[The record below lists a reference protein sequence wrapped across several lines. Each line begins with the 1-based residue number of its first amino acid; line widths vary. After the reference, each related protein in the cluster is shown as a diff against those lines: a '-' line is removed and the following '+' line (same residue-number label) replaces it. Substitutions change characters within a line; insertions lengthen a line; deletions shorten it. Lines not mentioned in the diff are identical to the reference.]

1 MLVDRRIEVGVVGVG
16 YWGPKLVRNLHE
28 IPGISLRWVVDRDE
42 HRLQRLGQQYPS
54 VRTSTSVDALL
65 SSTVDAVVI
74 ATPIRTHHAIAK
86 AALLSGKHVMI
97 EKPLAASSTEC
108 RELIEL
114 AEARG
119 LTLMVGHTFE
129 YNSAVRALRE
139 IVASGELGEIFY
151 VDSARL
157 NLGLFHRDVNVI
169 WDLAPH
175 DLSIFLYIL
184 QRDAISI
191 GARGGAHIQAGVHD
205 VAFLDLRFP
214 GNVLG
219 NIHVSWLNPCK
230 VRSVTVVGSK
240 KMVVCNDLED
250 AEKIRIYDK
259 GVNVPFE
266 TDQLPF
272 ETDRFQDFHLSYRYG
287 SITIPHVPFEE
298 PLRAQ
303 CEHFLECIRTGKRPQ
318 SDGHVG
324 MEVVRLIEAANQSL
338 QRGGDPTILSRRD
351 LTYSAGGLGIDR
363 PDTVA
368 PGASSAPD
376 GLMAGHR
383 R

>member
-1 MLVDRRIEVGVVGVG
+1 VDRHLDVGVVGVG

-28 IPGISLRWVVDRDE
+28 IPGISLRWVIDRDE
-42 HRLQRLGQQYPS
+42 HRLQRIGQQYPA
-54 VRTSTSVDALL
+54 VRTSTEFEDLL
-65 SSTVDAVVI
+65 RSNVDAVVI

-97 EKPLAASSTEC
+97 EKPLAASSAEC
-108 RELIEL
+108 RELIEI

-129 YNSAVRALRE
+129 YNSSVRALRD

-151 VDSARL
+151 IDSARL

-175 DLSIFLYIL
+175 DLSIFLYVL
-184 QRDAISI
+184 QRDAVSIS
-191 GARGGAHIQAGVHD
+191 ARGAAHIQAGVHD

-230 VRSVTVVGSK
+230 TRSVTIVGSK
-240 KMVVCNDLED
+240 KMVVCNDLEE

-259 GVNVPFE
+259 GVNIPFE

-287 SITIPHVPFEE
+287 AITIPHVPFQE
-298 PLRAQ
+298 PLRTQ
-303 CEHFLECIRTGKRPQ
+303 CEHFLDCIRTGQRPQ
-318 SDGHVG
+318 SDGYVG

-338 QRGGDPTILSRRD
+338 QRGGDPTVLTRRD
-351 LTYSAGGLGIDR
+351 LTFAAGGLGLDR
-363 PDTVA
+363 PADADAATAATPNGIVVA
-368 PGASSAPD
+368 AN
-376 GLMAGHR
+376 R
-383 R
+383 Q